1 MSALPLLSLLDVLT
15 TATTTATTIVLCLN
29 CSARLHSICLFN
41 MNNKVGIALMKI
53 WSGIKILWNG
63 YLTINQLIDLI
74 TDMLTIAFYWS
85 IGFHH
90 IAMFS
95 LMIFVLSCRNYVI
108 AFVLTFGNSTVCNVY
123 YHLMLDFVNGDS
135 SCDSIIEDDI
145 MVKPSSI
152 LIFVPGYMS
161 LKALLTPPSY
171 FNIALCDNTAGTNI
185 FVFIFIFILRNIYY
199 LFCSISFFSQCLFW
213 EISLIMHG
221 FMCPM
226 IIFLTC
232 LFEAKEFV
240 ERYWGNGELSTGN
253 NYEDAKWFVKF
264 VESGFETLPQIAL
277 QLFVGISTDAY
288 KSIGGAS
295 LFFISIFAGITSIV
309 LASYQV
315 YCRANNIQE
324 MMKYVN
330 NNCKEWSLFD

>member
-1 MSALPLLSLLDVLT
+1 MSALPLLSLLDVL
-15 TATTTATTIVLCLN
+15 TTATTIVLCLN

-53 WSGIKILWNG
+53 WSGIKIMWNG

-135 SCDSIIEDDI
+135 SCDSIIEDDV

-171 FNIALCDNTAGTNI
+171 FNITLCDNTAGTNI

-232 LFEAKEFV
+232 LF
-240 ERYWGNGELSTGN
+240 S
-253 NYEDAKWFVKF
+253 
-264 VESGFETLPQIAL
+264 
-277 QLFVGISTDAY
+277 Y